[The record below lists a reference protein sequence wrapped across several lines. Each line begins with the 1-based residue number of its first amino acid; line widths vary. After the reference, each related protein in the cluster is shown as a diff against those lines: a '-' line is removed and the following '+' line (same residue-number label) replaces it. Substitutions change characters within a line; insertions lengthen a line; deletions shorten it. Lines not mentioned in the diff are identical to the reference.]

1 MNRKRP
7 LRRALEM
14 IVHDKDE
21 IGGPLNQFS
30 TIGLK
35 METGG
40 AVLYQE
46 RILRVECTSYY
57 SSTDEDEDLA
67 AAYA

>member
-1 MNRKRP
+1 M
-7 LRRALEM
+7 EM
-14 IVHDKDE
+14 ILKSKE
-21 IGGPLNQFS
+21 QAGGPLNQFS